1 MTADVRAARG
11 IPAPVL
17 FLGSGLTQYL
27 GAALAVGLF
36 AVLTS
41 PTVAWLRIAVSALV
55 LLAWRR
61 PWRFRWTRGDLLAS
75 ALFGAVLAAMNVAF
89 YVAIEV
95 LPLGT
100 AVAVEFAGPV
110 AVAALT
116 GRTVRER
123 VAIAVAA
130 AGVVLL
136 AGVSLDAGP
145 DAGRGLVAIGVSA
158 VCWAGYI
165 LLGRRVAHGRA
176 EAGTGPGAAGVPDDA
191 GAGDPSSGGAVRD
204 LAGRDEAV
212 ADDAGAAGPRS
223 GGAAPAG
230 GARPDG
236 VSSLAVAMTV
246 GALVFAPF
254 LASPAAPVL
263 RDPHL
268 LLLVVGIAVFSSVVP
283 YAIEQV
289 VLRRVTAATF
299 AVLLAMLPATAA
311 VTGVV
316 VLRQLPG
323 WGEVAGLA
331 LVSVAIVLTARRT
344 A

>member
-1 MTADVRAARG
+1 MTADVRAARAV
-11 IPAPVL
+11 PAPVL

-36 AVLTS
+36 AVLTAPS
-41 PTVAWLRIAVSALV
+41 VAWLRIAVSALV

-61 PWRFRWTRGDLLAS
+61 PWRFRWTRADLLAS

-145 DAGRGLVAIGVSA
+145 DAARGLVAIGVSA

-165 LLGRRVAHGRA
+165 LLGRRVAHGRTEGDA
-176 EAGTGPGAAGVPDDA
+176 APGVAGVPDDA
-191 GAGDPSSGGAVRD
+191 
-204 LAGRDEAV
+204 
-212 ADDAGAAGPRS
+212 AA
-223 GGAAPAG
+223 AAS
-230 GARPDG
+230 ARPDG

-246 GALVFAPF
+246 GALLFAPF

-311 VTGVV
+311 VTGVL

-344 A
+344 G